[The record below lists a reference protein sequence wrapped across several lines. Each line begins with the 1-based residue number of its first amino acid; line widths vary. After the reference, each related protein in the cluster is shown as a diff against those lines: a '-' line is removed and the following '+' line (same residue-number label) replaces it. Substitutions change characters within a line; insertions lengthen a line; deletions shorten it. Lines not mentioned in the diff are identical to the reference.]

1 MIGIK
6 AIWKQIVVGFL
17 GTDRERIAKKIKKL
31 RAIGYDQIT
40 INSITTCG
48 GETTGCSYGY
58 NDDIYS
64 GLSVFGHTKDE
75 IHKQAEEIYMKKYL
89 EEHGFETEEDITL

>member
-17 GTDRERIAKKIKKL
+17 GTDKERIAKKIKKL

-40 INSITTCG
+40 INSITT
-48 GETTGCSYGY
+48 GCSYGY
-58 NDDIYS
+58 NDDIYG
-64 GLSVFGHTKDE
+64 GLSVLGHTKDE

-89 EEHGFETEEDITL
+89 EEHGFEIEEDITL